1 MMFRFKT
8 SFVPCLLL
16 QVHGFVE
23 VIIFNNLLP
32 SSFLLLLKDF
42 NNLLIF
48 SFCVFM
54 HHEIGFCILHL
65 SVFFSCF
72 LQCLIFCLIII
83 MFLL

>member
-1 MMFRFKT
+1 
-8 SFVPCLLL
+8 
-16 QVHGFVE
+16 
-23 VIIFNNLLP
+23 
-32 SSFLLLLKDF
+32 LLLLKDF